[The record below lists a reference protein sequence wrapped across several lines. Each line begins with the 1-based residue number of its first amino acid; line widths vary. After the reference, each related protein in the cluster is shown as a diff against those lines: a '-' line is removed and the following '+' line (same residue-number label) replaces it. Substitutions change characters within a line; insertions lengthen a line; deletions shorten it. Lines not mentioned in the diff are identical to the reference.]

1 MRFLYLGILSLG
13 FRVLGFGMSV
23 FSFFLFFS
31 PLNLDVLAESN
42 VVEKIGDD
50 ETEWRAVSTGA
61 DTVIWPQGKVIKG
74 VKETVKGDGWV
85 IELENRKQLLD
96 NTGDKETETTTTNAT
111 DQTKSNLGMKFM
123 VCKPLN
129 STIHVV
135 LYDIQWRP

>member
-1 MRFLYLGILSLG
+1 
-13 FRVLGFGMSV
+13 MSV

-31 PLNLDVLAESN
+31 CLNLDVLAESN
-42 VVEKIGDD
+42 VVEKIADD

-111 DQTKSNLGMKFM
+111 DQPKSNLGMKFM
-123 VCKPLN
+123 VYKPSN
-129 STIHVV
+129 STFHIV
-135 LYDIQWRP
+135 LYDIPWRP

>member
-1 MRFLYLGILSLG
+1 VSLG
-13 FRVLGFGMSV
+13 FRVLGCQF

-42 VVEKIGDD
+42 VVEQIGDD

-96 NTGDKETETTTTNAT
+96 DTGDEETETTTTNA
-111 DQTKSNLGMKFM
+111 KSNLGMKFK
-123 VCKPLN
+123 VYKPSN
-129 STIHVV
+129 STFRVV
-135 LYDIQWRP
+135 LYEIQWRP